1 MVNVQTVDQIM
12 FFKRTR
18 TLTIYGN
25 ADMFDGK
32 PDYLL
37 QLRFLPI
44 KEQTAHLCIDN
55 DPHAVVRHL
64 DSYHVPFIQ
73 VVSTPNSGEGSS
85 TITSLATAVIP
96 TNSLVHTDVTTIS
109 SHKDIFA
116 VLSKP
121 HNHSIMVHTNMLKT
135 NWLGKNP
142 VKHWYQSYG
151 SDYGG
156 KPKPIHTRHDQ
167 GGFTRGYLLRE
178 TPQRLLSW
186 NNRKKSLSPNSK
198 KMLFEKMQ
206 EIEAFN
212 ASRVSAKARGHGEN
226 TQKEKRARCYKCKVR
241 GHVYWKCP
249 NKKQEGMKGKQ
260 KEELRPEVKKDAV
273 SVKFPEEV
281 HVNTDYMVEGTNE
294 GNWNEIWYI
303 SSTYKFHM
311 CPTRHLFKRLKYKFE
326 MIGKEETEKKFIF
339 SYGIGDII
347 MEAKEG
353 NFVVTNVHYTPE
365 VTVNVLSYD
374 LLEEQG
380 YMVEIDNN
388 KCYIHY
394 MFGGKGKEKVQE
406 KSSTDDDGLMDA
418 VTEHNKYLQ
427 KYFESLEPKEE
438 EVSLVKGLEDL
449 KWNKEDEQDYV
460 DDEYIS
466 WNGSLYALK
475 VNSISRFL
483 SFIDLLKKDSLV
495 YENWEIFSKK
505 FVEMVKWFYLVY
517 LNYERLDKIPPRV
530 GVMEIN
536 LLSLHKIIDNLGGYL
551 CVTLGE
557 KWKVV
562 ASLQARRPWYDV
574 KPGKEVG
581 ESSRVGANGKDL
593 QGKDK
598 GNAGIEETL
607 DVLEEN
613 MAIKTKLGVKLESNM
628 VEDSEQGSIT
638 DSNDFEVI
646 M

>member
-1 MVNVQTVDQIM
+1 
-12 FFKRTR
+12 
-18 TLTIYGN
+18 
-25 ADMFDGK
+25 
-32 PDYLL
+32 
-37 QLRFLPI
+37 
-44 KEQTAHLCIDN
+44 
-55 DPHAVVRHL
+55 
-64 DSYHVPFIQ
+64 
-73 VVSTPNSGEGSS
+73 
-85 TITSLATAVIP
+85 
-96 TNSLVHTDVTTIS
+96 
-109 SHKDIFA
+109 
-116 VLSKP
+116 
-121 HNHSIMVHTNMLKT
+121 MVHTNHLLKH
-135 NWLGKNP
+135 NWLQKKP
-142 VKHWYQSYG
+142 VKHWYQSHG

-226 TQKEKRARCYKCKVR
+226 TQKENRARCYKCKVR

-249 NKKQEGMKGKQ
+249 NKK
-260 KEELRPEVKKDAV
+260 KE
-273 SVKFPEEV
+273 
-281 HVNTDYMVEGTNE
+281 
-294 GNWNEIWYI
+294 
-303 SSTYKFHM
+303 
-311 CPTRHLFKRLKYKFE
+311 
-326 MIGKEETEKKFIF
+326 
-339 SYGIGDII
+339 
-347 MEAKEG
+347 
-353 NFVVTNVHYTPE
+353 
-365 VTVNVLSYD
+365 
-374 LLEEQG
+374 
-380 YMVEIDNN
+380 
-388 KCYIHY
+388 
-394 MFGGKGKEKVQE
+394 
-406 KSSTDDDGLMDA
+406 
-418 VTEHNKYLQ
+418 EHNKYLQ

-517 LNYERLDKIPPRV
+517 LNYERLDEIPPRV

-551 CVTLGE
+551 CVTLGD

-562 ASLQARRPWYDV
+562 ASLQGLTEDDGEAIRDCYRKFIDMVQVYYDTARRPWYDV

-581 ESSRVGANGKDL
+581 ESSRIGANGKDL

-646 M
+646 V